1 MEFTIITLLIAGIA
15 LIVLSFFKQ
24 NKTQQ
29 IETQLENVSIQLMK
43 ELYQI
48 NKKIK
53 VLEEEM
59 MITDRKEIR

>member
-1 MEFTIITLLIAGIA
+1 MEFTIITLLVAGIA

-53 VLEEEM
+53 VLEEEL

>member
-1 MEFTIITLLIAGIA
+1 MEFTIIVLLIAGIA

-53 VLEEEM
+53 VLEEEL

>member
-1 MEFTIITLLIAGIA
+1 MEITIITLLVAGIA

>member
-1 MEFTIITLLIAGIA
+1 MEFTILALLVTGIV
-15 LIVLSFFKQ
+15 LIILSFFKQ
-24 NKTQQ
+24 NRTQQ

-48 NKKIK
+48 NKKVK

-59 MITDRKEIR
+59 LITDKREIK

>member
-1 MEFTIITLLIAGIA
+1 MEFTILALLVAGIV

-24 NKTQQ
+24 NRTQQ

-53 VLEEEM
+53 VLEKEM
-59 MITDRKEIR
+59 MITDRREIK

>member
-1 MEFTIITLLIAGIA
+1 MEFTIITLLIAGIT

-24 NKTQQ
+24 NRKQQ
-29 IETQLENVSIQLMK
+29 LETQIENVSIQLMK

-53 VLEEEM
+53 VVEEEL
-59 MITDRKEIR
+59 MISDRRDIK

>member
-1 MEFTIITLLIAGIA
+1 MEFTILALLVAGIV

-24 NKTQQ
+24 NRTQQ

-59 MITDRKEIR
+59 MITDRREIK

>member
-1 MEFTIITLLIAGIA
+1 MEFTILALLVAGIV
-15 LIVLSFFKQ
+15 LIILSFFKQ
-24 NKTQQ
+24 NRTQQ

-59 MITDRKEIR
+59 MITDRREIK

>member
-1 MEFTIITLLIAGIA
+1 MEFTILALLVTGIV
-15 LIVLSFFKQ
+15 LIILSFFKQ

-43 ELYQI
+43 ELYQV
-48 NKKIK
+48 NKKVK

-59 MITDRKEIR
+59 MITDKREIK

>member
-1 MEFTIITLLIAGIA
+1 MELTIISLLIAGIV

-24 NKTQQ
+24 NRKQNLEIQ
-29 IETQLENVSIQLMK
+29 IENVSIQLMK

-53 VLEEEM
+53 VLEEEL
-59 MITDRKEIR
+59 MITDRREIK